1 SRDQP
6 LLVGRQ
12 REPLPAPRSPGD
24 AASLPFGVDDLDRF
38 DPAPHAAASHRPRP
52 RCVGG
57 HHAARGRE
65 RAGGRVGREA
75 QAEGSRGGRQLAPR
89 DGGTGPQPPARPVG
103 RDPVESLAQVH
114 DDALPDAPA
123 RHPAPRTPRHEPGAR
138 RCRPPHELLQLLH
151 APRHGD
157 RCRDDPIDPG
167 AFRVCGSAANIG
179 QEWDE
184 WDGRP
189 LPENGDFSA
198 PPGLFF
204 RFAAL
209 TIGIGMAL
217 GAALI
222 FLLGPRLG
230 TLWPL
235 LPRTLW
241 LALGAAATATWLWFG
256 TLVFSFYAGV
266 LALPEG
272 WLERGPYLRLMT
284 LTSHL
289 SRAFGKRDWV
299 EHAAIDVYNTLAERR
314 GRTVGSGE
322 LLVLIPRCLSK
333 QALDGVLAIAGR
345 YEVPVFVATRGQLA
359 RRVIRE
365 RRPRAVVAVACERDM
380 MTGLRDVA
388 GRLPVLGLTMRLPN
402 GPCRD
407 AMLDL
412 DVMER
417 WVKTWVGA

>member
-1 SRDQP
+1 M
-6 LLVGRQ
+6 
-12 REPLPAPRSPGD
+12 
-24 AASLPFGVDDLDRF
+24 
-38 DPAPHAAASHRPRP
+38 RPIR
-52 RCVGG
+52 
-57 HHAARGRE
+57 
-65 RAGGRVGREA
+65 
-75 QAEGSRGGRQLAPR
+75 
-89 DGGTGPQPPARPVG
+89 
-103 RDPVESLAQVH
+103 RDPVEALTQI
-114 DDALPDAPA
+114 DDHPAPDCSA
-123 RHPAPRTPRHEPGAR
+123 RHPAPRPTGHERSAGVR
-138 RCRPPHELLQLLH
+138 RPADQPPQLLH
-151 APRHGD
+151 AAGQRHPCGHHAVDPRTFGVRGPDARVGAEAGEGASGKAHGAHGGKYMRALSLTRLHPRVMLEPQMPADAPRAQLIHIETD
-157 RCRDDPIDPG
+157 RRLG
-167 AFRVCGSAANIG
+167 H
-179 QEWDE
+179 EWDE

-189 LPENGDFSA
+189 LPGNGDFSA

-222 FLLGPRLG
+222 FLLGPRLV

-272 WLERGPYLRLMT
+272 WLERGPYLRLMS
-284 LTSHL
+284 LTSHV
-289 SRAFGKRDWV
+289 SRAFGKRDWE

-314 GRTVGSGE
+314 GRTVGPGE
-322 LLVLIPRCLSK
+322 LLFLIPRCLSK

-412 DVMER
+412 DVMEQ
-417 WVKTWVGA
+417 WVKSLVGA